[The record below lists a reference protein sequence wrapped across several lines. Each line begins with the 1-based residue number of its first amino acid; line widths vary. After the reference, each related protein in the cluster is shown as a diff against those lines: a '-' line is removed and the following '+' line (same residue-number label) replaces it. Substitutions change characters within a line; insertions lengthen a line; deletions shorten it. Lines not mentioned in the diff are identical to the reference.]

1 MTAPIGPG
9 RHRVHPL
16 TPLLSAGRF
25 LAAALAVAVFNI
37 IQQGTFPRS
46 VADAF
51 TDGGATAWLVV
62 TGVAIAI
69 VVITVI
75 LAWVSWRYRFFE
87 LADGEIRIGSGWLVR
102 SRRSARFDR
111 VQAVDVNQ
119 PLLARLVGLGE
130 VKVETAGGGDSDLTI
145 RYLGLDDCRA
155 LRSAVLEAKRETE
168 NPGGSAPAGGAG
180 FAGAAPGGPHQFGAP
195 HGAGFH
201 VPHDANISR
210 AHAQHTDARETNGWG
225 TVPAP
230 DSTVV
235 IHGPMSPLRLLGSV
249 AIGPG
254 LLLLVGPPAVFGA
267 ATCVIAA
274 FGLGNGISV
283 GEVFAMTVGAIAG
296 TSFVGLGVFLM
307 GLVASMWQRWN
318 QFHGFRLSAD
328 DQRGRLHVSAGLTS
342 TRRQTIPV
350 RRIHALAIIEPAW
363 WRPLHW
369 AKVRINVAG
378 YAGEGANVSTTLLPV
393 ASLAEADGVVD
404 GVIGRIT
411 GLRHQPSEARWA
423 SPKRSVWLSPIDWRN
438 QVVRITPRALVVT
451 SGRLRRY
458 RAVIPWSRIQG
469 HTLLQGPM
477 SRALSLVDVRIDLVG
492 GPVSVTA
499 TQLAPDDAARLMRV
513 LDERRGA

>member
-62 TGVAIAI
+62 TGVAIAV
-69 VVITVI
+69 VVITVV

-87 LADGEIRIGSGWLVR
+87 LADDEIRIGSGWLVR

-168 NPGGSAPAGGAG
+168 NSGRPT
-180 FAGAAPGGPHQFGAP
+180 
-195 HGAGFH
+195 
-201 VPHDANISR
+201 VPEPDVRDTN
-210 AHAQHTDARETNGWG
+210 ARETNGWG

-230 DSTVV
+230 DSPVV
-235 IHGPMSPLRLLGSV
+235 IHGPVSPLRLLGSV

-254 LLLLVGPPAVFGA
+254 LLLFVGPPAVFGA
-267 ATCVIAA
+267 ATIVIAA

-296 TSFVGLGVFLM
+296 TSFVGVGVFLM

-318 QFHGFRLSAD
+318 QFHGFTLSAD

-393 ASLAEADGVVD
+393 ASLSEADGVVD

>member
-16 TPLLSAGRF
+16 TPLFSAGRF

-62 TGVAIAI
+62 TGVAIAV

-87 LADGEIRIGSGWLVR
+87 LADDEIRIGSGWLVR

-168 NPGGSAPAGGAG
+168 NPD
-180 FAGAAPGGPHQFGAP
+180 GPTVQEPDGRDTN
-195 HGAGFH
+195 
-201 VPHDANISR
+201 V
-210 AHAQHTDARETNGWG
+210 RETNGWG

-230 DSTVV
+230 DSPVV
-235 IHGPMSPLRLLGSV
+235 IHGPVSPLRLLGSV

-267 ATCVIAA
+267 ATIVIAA

-296 TSFVGLGVFLM
+296 TSFVGVGVFLM

-318 QFHGFRLSAD
+318 QFHGFTLSAD

>member
-25 LAAALAVAVFNI
+25 LAAALVVAVFNI

-62 TGVAIAI
+62 TGVAIAV

-75 LAWVSWRYRFFE
+75 LAWVSWRYRFYE
-87 LADGEIRIGSGWLVR
+87 LADDEIRIGSGWLVR

-168 NPGGSAPAGGAG
+168 NPGGPAVQEPDAG
-180 FAGAAPGGPHQFGAP
+180 
-195 HGAGFH
+195 
-201 VPHDANISR
+201 D
-210 AHAQHTDARETNGWG
+210 TNGWG
-225 TVPAP
+225 TVPVP
-230 DSTVV
+230 DSTVA
-235 IHGPMSPLRLLGSV
+235 IHGPVSPLRLLGSV
-249 AIGPG
+249 IIGPG
-254 LLLLVGPPAVFGA
+254 LLLLVGLPVVFGA
-267 ATCVIAA
+267 ATVAVAA

-283 GEVFAMTVGAIAG
+283 GEALAMTVGAIAG
-296 TSFVGLGVFLM
+296 TSFVGVGIFLM
-307 GLVASMWQRWN
+307 GLVASMWQGWN
-318 QFHGFRLSAD
+318 QFHGFTLSAD
-328 DQRGRLHVSAGLTS
+328 DRRGRLHVSAGLTS

>member
-62 TGVAIAI
+62 TGVAIA
-69 VVITVI
+69 VLVITVI

-87 LADGEIRIGSGWLVR
+87 LADDEIRIGSGWLVR

-111 VQAVDVNQ
+111 VQAIDVNQ

-130 VKVETAGGGDSDLTI
+130 VKVETAGGDDSDLTI

-168 NPGGSAPAGGAG
+168 NPGGPAVQEPDAG
-180 FAGAAPGGPHQFGAP
+180 
-195 HGAGFH
+195 
-201 VPHDANISR
+201 D
-210 AHAQHTDARETNGWG
+210 TNGWG

-235 IHGPMSPLRLLGSV
+235 IHGPVSPLRLLGSV

-254 LLLLVGPPAVFGA
+254 LLLLVGLPVVFGA
-267 ATCVIAA
+267 ATVAVAA

-283 GEVFAMTVGAIAG
+283 GEALAMTAGTIAG
-296 TSFVGLGVFLM
+296 TSFVGVGIFLM

-318 QFHGFRLSAD
+318 QFHGFTLSAD
-328 DQRGRLHVSAGLTS
+328 DRRGRLHVSAGLTS

-477 SRALSLVDVRIDLVG
+477 SRALSLVDVRIDLVD

>member
-25 LAAALAVAVFNI
+25 LAAALVVAVFNI

-62 TGVAIAI
+62 TGVAIAV

-75 LAWVSWRYRFFE
+75 LAWVSWRYRFYE
-87 LADGEIRIGSGWLVR
+87 LADDEIRIGSGWLVR

-155 LRSAVLEAKRETE
+155 LRSAVLEAKRDTE
-168 NPGGSAPAGGAG
+168 NPGGPAVQE
-180 FAGAAPGGPHQFGAP
+180 P
-195 HGAGFH
+195 
-201 VPHDANISR
+201 
-210 AHAQHTDARETNGWG
+210 DARETNGWD

-235 IHGPMSPLRLLGSV
+235 IHGPVSPLRLLGSV
-249 AIGPG
+249 TIGPG

-267 ATCVIAA
+267 ATFVIAA

-283 GEVFAMTVGAIAG
+283 GEALAMTVGAIAG
-296 TSFVGLGVFLM
+296 TSFVGVGVFLM

-318 QFHGFRLSAD
+318 QFHGFTLSAD

-404 GVIGRIT
+404 GAIGRIT

>member
-46 VADAF
+46 VADSF
-51 TDGGATAWLVV
+51 TDGGATVWLVV

-75 LAWVSWRYRFFE
+75 LAWVSWRYRFYE
-87 LADGEIRIGSGWLVR
+87 LADDEIRIGSGWLVR

-145 RYLGLDDCRA
+145 SYLGLDDCRA
-155 LRSAVLEAKRETE
+155 LRSAVLEAKRET
-168 NPGGSAPAGGAG
+168 AD
-180 FAGAAPGGPHQFGAP
+180 PGGPAVQEPDVRDTNGW
-195 HGAGFH
+195 G
-201 VPHDANISR
+201 
-210 AHAQHTDARETNGWG
+210 TNGWG

-230 DSTVV
+230 DSTIV
-235 IHGPMSPLRLLGSV
+235 IHGPVSPLRLLGSV
-249 AIGPG
+249 IIGPG
-254 LLLLVGPPAVFGA
+254 LLLLVGPPVVFGA
-267 ATCVIAA
+267 ATVVIAA

-283 GEVFAMTVGAIAG
+283 GEALAMTVGAIAG
-296 TSFVGLGVFLM
+296 TSFVGVGIFLM

-318 QFHGFRLSAD
+318 QFHGFTLSTD
-328 DQRGRLHVSAGLTS
+328 DRRGRLHVSAGLTS

-411 GLRHQPSEARWA
+411 GLHHQPSEARWA

>member
-75 LAWVSWRYRFFE
+75 LAWVSWRYRFYE
-87 LADGEIRIGSGWLVR
+87 LSDDEIRIGSGWLVR

-155 LRSAVLEAKRETE
+155 LHSAVLEAKRETE
-168 NPGGSAPAGGAG
+168 NSGRPT
-180 FAGAAPGGPHQFGAP
+180 
-195 HGAGFH
+195 
-201 VPHDANISR
+201 VPEPDV
-210 AHAQHTDARETNGWG
+210 REKNGWG
-225 TVPAP
+225 TVPTP
-230 DSTVV
+230 DSPVV
-235 IHGPMSPLRLLGSV
+235 VHGPVSPLRLLGSV

-267 ATCVIAA
+267 ATIVIAA
-274 FGLGNGISV
+274 FGLANGISA

-296 TSFVGLGVFLM
+296 TSFVGVGVFLM

-318 QFHGFRLSAD
+318 QFHGFTLSAD
-328 DQRGRLHVSAGLTS
+328 DQRGGLHVSAGLTA

>member
-37 IQQGTFPRS
+37 IRQGTFPRS

-51 TDGGATAWLVV
+51 TDGGTTAWLVA
-62 TGVAIAI
+62 TGVAIA
-69 VVITVI
+69 VLVITVI

-87 LADGEIRIGSGWLVR
+87 LADDEIRIGSGWLVR

-168 NPGGSAPAGGAG
+168 NPGGPAVQEPDAG
-180 FAGAAPGGPHQFGAP
+180 
-195 HGAGFH
+195 
-201 VPHDANISR
+201 D
-210 AHAQHTDARETNGWG
+210 TNGWG
-225 TVPAP
+225 TVPVP
-230 DSTVV
+230 DSTVA
-235 IHGPMSPLRLLGSV
+235 IHGPVSPLRLLGSV
-249 AIGPG
+249 IIGPG
-254 LLLLVGPPAVFGA
+254 LLLLVGLPVVFGA
-267 ATCVIAA
+267 ATVAIAA

-283 GEVFAMTVGAIAG
+283 GEALAMTVGAIAG
-296 TSFVGLGVFLM
+296 TSFVGVGIFLM
-307 GLVASMWQRWN
+307 GLVASMWQGWN
-318 QFHGFRLSAD
+318 QFHGFTLSAD
-328 DQRGRLHVSAGLTS
+328 DRRGRLHVSAGLTS

-469 HTLLQGPM
+469 HTLMQGPM
-477 SRALSLVDVRIDLVG
+477 SRALSLVDVRIDLVD

>member
-25 LAAALAVAVFNI
+25 LAAALAAAAFSI

-51 TDGGATAWLVV
+51 TEGGATAWLVV
-62 TGVAIAI
+62 TGVAIAV

-87 LADGEIRIGSGWLVR
+87 LADDEIRIGSGWLVR

-168 NPGGSAPAGGAG
+168 NPGAPAVQEPDVRDTNGWG
-180 FAGAAPGGPHQFGAP
+180 
-195 HGAGFH
+195 
-201 VPHDANISR
+201 
-210 AHAQHTDARETNGWG
+210 TNGWG

-235 IHGPMSPLRLLGSV
+235 IHGPVSPLRLLGSV

-267 ATCVIAA
+267 ATIVIAA
-274 FGLGNGISV
+274 FGLGSGISV

-296 TSFVGLGVFLM
+296 TSFVGVGVFLM

-318 QFHGFRLSAD
+318 QFHSFTLSAD

>member
-62 TGVAIAI
+62 TGVAIAV

-87 LADGEIRIGSGWLVR
+87 LADDEIRIGSGWLVR

-168 NPGGSAPAGGAG
+168 NPGGPTVQE
-180 FAGAAPGGPHQFGAP
+180 PD
-195 HGAGFH
+195 
-201 VPHDANISR
+201 VRDTNV
-210 AHAQHTDARETNGWG
+210 RETNGWG

-230 DSTVV
+230 DSPVV
-235 IHGPMSPLRLLGSV
+235 IHGPVSPLRLLGSV

-267 ATCVIAA
+267 ATIVIAA

-296 TSFVGLGVFLM
+296 TSFVGVGVFLM

-318 QFHGFRLSAD
+318 QFHGFTLSAD

-393 ASLAEADGVVD
+393 ASLSEADGVVD

>member
-37 IQQGTFPRS
+37 IRQGTFPRS

-51 TDGGATAWLVV
+51 TDGGATAWLVA
-62 TGVAIAI
+62 TGVAIA
-69 VVITVI
+69 VLVITVI

-87 LADGEIRIGSGWLVR
+87 LADDEIRIGSGWLVR

-168 NPGGSAPAGGAG
+168 NPGGPAVQEPDAG
-180 FAGAAPGGPHQFGAP
+180 
-195 HGAGFH
+195 
-201 VPHDANISR
+201 D
-210 AHAQHTDARETNGWG
+210 TNGWG
-225 TVPAP
+225 TVPVP
-230 DSTVV
+230 DSTVA
-235 IHGPMSPLRLLGSV
+235 IHGPVSPLRLLGSV
-249 AIGPG
+249 IIGPG
-254 LLLLVGPPAVFGA
+254 LLLLVGLPVVFGA
-267 ATCVIAA
+267 ATVAIAA

-283 GEVFAMTVGAIAG
+283 GEALAMTVGAIAG
-296 TSFVGLGVFLM
+296 TSFVGVGIFLM
-307 GLVASMWQRWN
+307 GLVASMWQGWN
-318 QFHGFRLSAD
+318 QFHGFTLSAD
-328 DQRGRLHVSAGLTS
+328 DRRGRLHVSAGLTS

>member
-62 TGVAIAI
+62 TGVAIA
-69 VVITVI
+69 VLVITVI

-87 LADGEIRIGSGWLVR
+87 LADDEIRIGSGWLVR

-130 VKVETAGGGDSDLTI
+130 VKVETAGGDDSDLTI

-168 NPGGSAPAGGAG
+168 NPGGPAVQEPDAG
-180 FAGAAPGGPHQFGAP
+180 
-195 HGAGFH
+195 
-201 VPHDANISR
+201 D
-210 AHAQHTDARETNGWG
+210 TNGWG

-235 IHGPMSPLRLLGSV
+235 IHGPVSPLRLLGSV

-254 LLLLVGPPAVFGA
+254 LLLLVGLPVVFGA
-267 ATCVIAA
+267 ATVAVAA

-283 GEVFAMTVGAIAG
+283 GEALAMTAGTIAG
-296 TSFVGLGVFLM
+296 TSFVGVGIFLM

-318 QFHGFRLSAD
+318 QFHGFTLSAD
-328 DQRGRLHVSAGLTS
+328 DRRGRLHVSAGLTS

-477 SRALSLVDVRIDLVG
+477 SRALSLVDVRIDLVD

>member
-1 MTAPIGPG
+1 MTTPIGPG

-37 IQQGTFPRS
+37 IRQGTFPRS

-51 TDGGATAWLVV
+51 TDGGATAWLVA
-62 TGVAIAI
+62 TGVAIA
-69 VVITVI
+69 VLVITVI

-87 LADGEIRIGSGWLVR
+87 LADDEIRIGSGWLVR

-168 NPGGSAPAGGAG
+168 NPGGPAVQEPDAG
-180 FAGAAPGGPHQFGAP
+180 
-195 HGAGFH
+195 
-201 VPHDANISR
+201 D
-210 AHAQHTDARETNGWG
+210 TNGWG
-225 TVPAP
+225 TVPVP
-230 DSTVV
+230 DSTVA
-235 IHGPMSPLRLLGSV
+235 IHGPVSPLRLLGSV
-249 AIGPG
+249 IIGPG
-254 LLLLVGPPAVFGA
+254 LLLLVGLPVVFGA
-267 ATCVIAA
+267 ATVAVAA

-283 GEVFAMTVGAIAG
+283 GEALAMTAGTIAG
-296 TSFVGLGVFLM
+296 TSFVGVGIFLM

-318 QFHGFRLSAD
+318 QFHGFTLSAD
-328 DQRGRLHVSAGLTS
+328 DRRGRLHVSAGLTS

-438 QVVRITPRALVVT
+438 QVVRIMPRALVVT

-477 SRALSLVDVRIDLVG
+477 SRALSLVDVRIDLVD

>member
-9 RHRVHPL
+9 RHRVHTL

-25 LAAALAVAVFNI
+25 LAAALAVAAFNI

-69 VVITVI
+69 VVITVV

-87 LADGEIRIGSGWLVR
+87 LADDEISIGSGWLVR

-168 NPGGSAPAGGAG
+168 NPDGPAPAGGAG
-180 FAGAAPGGPHQFGAP
+180 FAGAAPGGPQPFGAP
-195 HGAGFH
+195 H
-201 VPHDANISR
+201 DANTSATR
-210 AHAQHTDARETNGWG
+210 AQHTDVRDTNGWG
-225 TVPAP
+225 TVPTP

-235 IHGPMSPLRLLGSV
+235 IHGPVSPLRLLGSV

-267 ATCVIAA
+267 ATIVIAA
-274 FGLGNGISV
+274 FGLSNGISV

-296 TSFVGLGVFLM
+296 TSFVGVGVFLM

-318 QFHGFRLSAD
+318 QFHGFTLSAD

-393 ASLAEADGVVD
+393 ASLSEADGVVD

-438 QVVRITPRALVVT
+438 QMVRITPRALVVT

-469 HTLLQGPM
+469 LTLLQGPM

-513 LDERRGA
+513 LDERRGV